1 MLTWSVSGTRNEMR
15 YMYVPAGKRTIDFR
29 AFKPFYMNAD
39 AGKADCNA
47 QKGKASTTSTYCSK
61 WQQKEKRKT
70 NYPVLCKFRFLLK
83 SFLIHK
89 ERGDLCVFSF

>member
-1 MLTWSVSGTRNEMR
+1 MLTGQYR
-15 YMYVPAGKRTIDFR
+15 VPETKCTICMFRPESRTISFR

-39 AGKADCNA
+39 AGKADCNS
-47 QKGKASTTSTYCSK
+47 QKGKAPTTSTYCSK